1 MEANRMT
8 SPPVGASSRVVAID
22 GLRGVAATLVVLFH
36 LHGAVSRSA
45 SNWLWGPLDW
55 VARNGALGVDIFFV
69 ISGFVIALSVSK
81 GAPTLAY
88 FGRFILRRSI
98 RLDPPYWSAILLEV
112 LLLRLTVWFVP
123 DHPVTLPSTPQLLA
137 HFAYLQELL
146 GYGSIVNIFWTLC
159 YEIQFYGFF
168 VGIVVLQPMLPARLR
183 GPRVIAFFCAPL
195 FVISIWTRY
204 WPPAGLLHGLAI
216 NRWFQFFLG
225 VLTYDA
231 VAGTGRLRTLILAWG
246 VLVAA
251 VVAAH
256 QPATQLLAVLVSAWL
271 VATARD
277 ARWGWVFTTRPVMLL
292 GAMSYSIYLY
302 HSSVGWR
309 FVTVMQRVIPGQWG
323 TPTAI
328 GVCVL
333 GIIVS
338 IGFAAVLWYFIER
351 PCLKLSHRIALPRRA
366 DQNAS
371 VPVR

>member
-1 MEANRMT
+1 MT
-8 SPPVGASSRVVAID
+8 SPPAGASGRVVAID

-36 LHGAVSRSA
+36 LHLAVSRSA
-45 SNWLWGPLDW
+45 SNWLWGPFDW

-112 LLLRLTVWFVP
+112 LLLRITVRFVP

-168 VGIVVLQPMLPARLR
+168 VGMVVLQPMLPARLR
-183 GPRVIAFFCAPL
+183 GPRVIAFFCALL

-204 WPPAGLLHGLAI
+204 WPPARLLHGLAI

-225 VLTYDA
+225 VLTYHA
-231 VAGTGRLRTLILAWG
+231 VAGTGRLRTLILAWA

-251 VVAAH
+251 VLAAN

-309 FVTVMQRVIPGQWG
+309 FVTVMQRLIPGQWG

-328 GVCVL
+328 GVYVL

-338 IGFAAVLWYFIER
+338 IGCAAVLWYFIER
-351 PCLKLSHRIALPRRA
+351 PCLKLCHRIALPRRA
-366 DQNAS
+366 DQNAP
-371 VPVR
+371 VPAPQAQ